1 MADSKDYKATLRLP
15 QTSFPMKANLR
26 EREPQILDFWRR
38 GQVYARMQQAAA
50 DRGGAPFRY
59 HDGPPYANGHIHHGH
74 ILNKVLK
81 DIVVKMRNL
90 SGRPT
95 EFRPG
100 WDCHGLP
107 IEHAVEK
114 EIGRE
119 AARRDPSGLR
129 HKCRDFA
136 RKWVDTQSSEF
147 QRLGVFA
154 SYDDPYLT
162 MSHDYEALTLREF
175 GRFVGAGAVYQGR
188 KPVLWCHVCET
199 ALADAEVEYQDVT
212 GPSIYVRFP
221 FTKSVGEKVPELAGR
236 EGGVIIWTTTP
247 WTLPSNL
254 AIAFDAEATYVA
266 EDVGGDTW
274 VLAEALREQFHRE
287 IGRPEGTVIATFP
300 GRALEGA
307 ACRHPFVDRDS
318 MLIVGEH
325 VTMDTG
331 TGCVHTA
338 PGFGEDDF
346 VVGARYGLPAYAPVN
361 HQGRFTSEVPEY
373 AGRVVFD
380 CDADVIAR
388 LKEIGA
394 LLHAG
399 KISHAYPHC
408 WRSKNPVIFRAT
420 PQWFI
425 QVDKPMRPQLAA
437 PDTGAVPPGHGGGG
451 DPGRSN
457 DATLRQ
463 RAFSAIEDVKFIP
476 SWGRDRIS
484 GMLKSRP
491 DWCVSRQR
499 HWGVPIVGTSC
510 NACGHVQ
517 TSQALIDHIA
527 GIFEKE
533 GADAWFD
540 RPLNE
545 LLPGGWKC
553 AKCGSTDLNK
563 VKDILDV
570 WFDSG
575 VSYAAVME
583 SRLATAD
590 APHPQ
595 VDLYLEGSDQHRGWF
610 QSSLL
615 ASVGTRGQSPFRAV
629 LTHGFVVD
637 GNGRKLSKSEG
648 NYIDPAKIMD
658 ANGAELLRLWTAA
671 EDYRDDIRLSDEI
684 LKGCV
689 EAYRKVRNTWR
700 FMLGVV
706 SDLDPVTGPLPAGQ
720 MLDVDRWALAR
731 FHEVVAK
738 VRKSYDEY
746 EFHAVVR
753 ALMDFFI
760 IDLSAFYLDVTK
772 DRLYCGAPGGTDRR
786 SAQTAVRAILEG
798 TLSLMAPILSFTAE
812 EAYGHLPKV
821 PGAPESI
828 FLRPLPAAEDFPDD
842 ADLRHDMDA
851 FLEVR
856 SVVLKKLEEAR
867 AAKVLGH
874 PLEAR
879 VTVTVKAGGTYD
891 AVLRRFQAALP
902 ELFVVSRVAVVRA
915 EALPGVDGPAAVEVE
930 RIQGPK
936 CARCWNLAED
946 VGTREDAPDLCGR
959 CADVL
964 KAVAP

>member
-1 MADSKDYKATLRLP
+1 MADGKDYKATLRLP
-15 QTSFPMKANLR
+15 VTSFPMKANLR
-26 EREPQILDFWRR
+26 EREPEILDFWRH
-38 GQVYARMQQAAA
+38 GKTYERMQEAAA
-50 DRGGAPFRY
+50 ARGGDPFRY

-90 SGRPT
+90 TGQPT

-119 AARRDPSGLR
+119 AARKDPSGLR

-136 RKWVDTQSSEF
+136 GKWVGIQAAEF
-147 QRLGVFA
+147 ERLGVFA
-154 SYDDPYLT
+154 SWDDPYLT

-199 ALADAEVEYQDVT
+199 ALADAEVEYKDAIS
-212 GPSIYVRFP
+212 PSIYVRFP
-221 FTKSVGEKVPELAGR
+221 FTPSVGERIPELAGR

-247 WTLPSNL
+247 WTLSSNL

-266 EDVGGDTW
+266 EEVDGDVW
-274 VLAEALREQFHRE
+274 IVAEALLEAFHKA

-300 GRALEGA
+300 GAVLDRA
-307 ACRHPFVDRDS
+307 ACRHPFIDRES

-361 HQGRFTSEVPEY
+361 HQGRFTSEVPDF
-373 AGRVVFD
+373 AGRMVFD
-380 CDADVIAR
+380 CDDDVIAL
-388 LKEIGA
+388 LKDKGA
-394 LLHAG
+394 LLGAG
-399 KISHAYPHC
+399 KISHSYPHC

-425 QVDKPMRPQLAA
+425 KVDGAMTPQLSAE
-437 PDTGAVPPGHGGGG
+437 GG
-451 DPGRSN
+451 
-457 DATLRQ
+457 DATLRA
-463 RAFSAIEDVKFIP
+463 RAFKAIEDVRFIP
-476 SWGRDRIS
+476 SWGRDRIT

-510 NACGHVQ
+510 DACGNVQ
-517 TSQALIDHIA
+517 TSQALIDHVA
-527 GIFEKE
+527 DIFETE

-545 LLPGGWKC
+545 LLPEGWKC
-553 AKCGSTDLNK
+553 GQCGSTDLHK

-583 SRLATAD
+583 ARLATAD
-590 APHPQ
+590 DPHPR

-615 ASVGTRGQSPFRAV
+615 ASVGTRGQAPYKAV

-637 GNGRKLSKSEG
+637 GSGKKLSKSEG
-648 NYIDPAKIMD
+648 NYDPAKIMN

-684 LKGCV
+684 LNRCV

-706 SDLDPVTGPLPAGQ
+706 SDLDPAAGPLPVEQ

-738 VRKSYDEY
+738 VRQSYEDY

-753 ALMDFFI
+753 ALMDLFI
-760 IDLSAFYLDVTK
+760 IDMSSFYLDVAK
-772 DRLYCGAPGGTDRR
+772 DRLYCAAPGSRER
-786 SAQTAVRAILEG
+786 LSAQAAVRRILEG

-812 EAYGHLPKV
+812 EAWGHLPKAPGV
-821 PGAPESI
+821 PDSI
-828 FLRPLPAAEDFPDD
+828 FLVPMPDASGFPDD
-842 ADLRHDMDA
+842 PDLRKDMDT

-856 SVVLKKLEEAR
+856 TVVLKKLEEAR
-867 AAKVLGH
+867 AAKLLGH

-879 VTVTVKAGGTYD
+879 VTVKVKAGGPHD
-891 AVLRRFQAALP
+891 AVLRRFEGALP
-902 ELFVVSRVAVVRA
+902 ELFVVSRVAVERA
-915 EALPGVDGPAAVEVE
+915 DALPGVDGPADVRVE
-930 RIQGPK
+930 RIEGTR
-936 CARCWNLAED
+936 CGRCWNYTED
-946 VGTREDAPDLCGR
+946 VGGREGAPDLCGR

-964 KAVAP
+964 KAVSP

>member
-1 MADSKDYKATLRLP
+1 MADGKDYKATLRLP
-15 QTSFPMKANLR
+15 ATSFPMKANLR
-26 EREPQILDFWRR
+26 EREPQILDFWRH
-38 GQVYARMQQAAA
+38 GKTYERMQAAA
-50 DRGGAPFRY
+50 AARGGAPFRF

-90 SGRPT
+90 AGQPT

-119 AARRDPSGLR
+119 AARSDPSGLR

-136 RKWVDTQSSEF
+136 RKWVDIQAKEF
-147 QRLGVFA
+147 ERLGVFA
-154 SYDDPYLT
+154 SWDDPYLT

-175 GRFVGAGAVYQGR
+175 GRFVGAGAAYQGR

-199 ALADAEVEYQDVT
+199 ALADAEVEYKDAT
-212 GPSIYVRFP
+212 SPSIYVRFP
-221 FTKSVGEKVPELAGR
+221 FTPSVGERIPALAGR

-247 WTLPSNL
+247 WTLSSNL

-266 EDVGGDTW
+266 EEVDGDVW
-274 VLAEALREQFHRE
+274 IVAEALFEAFHKA
-287 IGRPEGTVIATFP
+287 IGRPEGTVITTFP
-300 GRALEGA
+300 GAVLDRA
-307 ACRHPFVDRDS
+307 ACRHPFIDRES

-346 VVGARYGLPAYAPVN
+346 VVGSRYGLPAYAPVN

-373 AGRVVFD
+373 AGRLVFD
-380 CDADVIAR
+380 CDDDVIAM
-388 LKEIGA
+388 LKDKGA
-394 LLHAG
+394 LLGAG
-399 KISHAYPHC
+399 KISHSYPHC

-425 QVDKPMRPQLAA
+425 KVDGAMTPQLAA
-437 PDTGAVPPGHGGGG
+437 EGAG
-451 DPGRSN
+451 
-457 DATLRQ
+457 DATLRA
-463 RAFSAIEDVKFIP
+463 RAFKAIENVRFIP
-476 SWGRDRIS
+476 SWGRDRIT

-499 HWGVPIVGTSC
+499 HWGVPIVGTTC
-510 NACGHVQ
+510 NTCGNVE
-517 TSQALIDHIA
+517 TSQALVDHVA
-527 GIFEKE
+527 AIFERE

-540 RPLNE
+540 RPLSE
-545 LLPGGWKC
+545 LIPADWKC
-553 AKCGSTDLNK
+553 GKCGGTDLGK

-583 SRLATAD
+583 ARLATAAD
-590 APHPQ
+590 PHPQ
-595 VDLYLEGSDQHRGWF
+595 TDLYLEGSDQHRGWF

-615 ASVGTRGQSPFRAV
+615 ASVGTRGQAPYKAV

-637 GNGRKLSKSEG
+637 GAGRKLSKSEG
-648 NYIDPAKIMD
+648 NYIDPGKIMD
-658 ANGAELLRLWTAA
+658 VNGAELLRLWTAA

-689 EAYRKVRNTWR
+689 ENYRKVRNTWR

-706 SDLDPVTGPLPAGQ
+706 SDMDPATGPLPVDQ
-720 MLDVDRWALAR
+720 MMDVDRWALAR
-731 FHEVVAK
+731 FHEVVAR
-738 VRKSYDEY
+738 VRQSYEDY
-746 EFHAVVR
+746 EFHTVVR
-753 ALMDFFI
+753 ALTDLFI

-772 DRLYCGAPGGTDRR
+772 DRLYCAAPDSRQRR
-786 SAQTAVRAILEG
+786 SAQTAVRRILEG
-798 TLSLMAPILSFTAE
+798 SLSLLAPILSFTAE
-812 EAYGHLPKV
+812 EAYGHLPK
-821 PGAPESI
+821 APDAPDSI
-828 FLRPLPAAEDFPDD
+828 FLVPLPSASDFPDD
-842 ADLRHDMDA
+842 ADLRGDMTT

-856 SVVLKKLEEAR
+856 GVVLKKLEEAR
-867 AAKVLGH
+867 AAKLLGH

-879 VTVTVKAGGTYD
+879 VTLKVKAGSAHDT
-891 AVLRRFQAALP
+891 VLRRFAAVLP
-902 ELFVVSRVAVVRA
+902 ELFVVSRVAVERA
-915 EALPGVDGPAAVEVE
+915 DALSAVDGPVEVGVE
-930 RIQGPK
+930 RIEGTR
-936 CARCWNLAED
+936 CGRCWNYTED
-946 VGTREDAPDLCGR
+946 VGGQEGAPDLCGR

-964 KAVAP
+964 KAVTP